1 MNSIDFSETAKRA
14 KLPISEQLKP
24 FYAEMDETTEYVGED
39 GYIYCRKCHT
49 PRVAI
54 IPYGDDRLV
63 VNCACECVLEKR
75 KIREQQEAEQ
85 KQRELMARRRVKSLL
100 VGQYERAKFDLT
112 DLTGADKS
120 FIEAYQRLQKYAEIH
135 SVARSNGYGVYLW
148 GKCGV
153 GKTHLSACLANR
165 LLEKGC
171 NVLFTNMLEVSR
183 KIRET
188 FGNRYGNDKGSKI
201 IKELTSVDFLF
212 LDDFG
217 TEQYTKGGEENWLQD
232 EIYSVLN
239 SRLTERKP
247 TIFTSNYSIEEL
259 NTQRGLSIKNTNRVV
274 GLSTAIMNIQGM
286 NYRFKNRKEDLPF

>member
-1 MNSIDFSETAKRA
+1 M
-14 KLPISEQLKP
+14 
-24 FYAEMDETTEYVGED
+24 
-39 GYIYCRKCHT
+39 
-49 PRVAI
+49 
-54 IPYGDDRLV
+54 
-63 VNCACECVLEKR
+63 
-75 KIREQQEAEQ
+75 
-85 KQRELMARRRVKSLL
+85 
-100 VGQYERAKFDLT
+100 
-112 DLTGADKS
+112 
-120 FIEAYQRLQKYAEIH
+120 QKYAEIH

-188 FGNRYGNDKGSKI
+188 FGNRYGDDKGSKI

-247 TIFTSNYSIEEL
+247 TTFTSNYSIEEL
-259 NTQRGLSIKNTNRVV
+259 NTQRGLSIKNTNRVI

>member
-1 MNSIDFSETAKRA
+1 MNSLTYEEREKRS
-14 KLPISEQLKP
+14 KLPISEQLELLRK
-24 FYAEMDETTEYVGED
+24 DIDHTQEYIDED
-39 GYIYCRKCHT
+39 GYVYCLKCHT
-49 PRVAI
+49 
-54 IPYGDDRLV
+54 
-63 VNCACECVLEKR
+63 R
-75 KIREQQEAEQ
+75 KIAIFDYFGNKLASPCHCKCEEKAIKKRRQQEAEQ
-85 KQRELMARRRVKSLL
+85 RQREIMARRRVKSLL

-120 FIEAYQRLQKYAEIH
+120 FIEAYQRLQKYGEIH

-188 FGNRYGNDKGSKI
+188 FKNRYGDENGSKI

-217 TEQYTKGGEENWLQD
+217 TEQYTKGGKENWLQD

-274 GLSTAIMNIQGM
+274 GLSTAIMNIQGV
-286 NYRFKNRKEDLPF
+286 NYRLKSRKEDLPF

>member
-49 PRVAI
+49 PRIAI

-85 KQRELMARRRVKSLL
+85 RQREIMAKRRVKSLL

-112 DLTGADKS
+112 DLTDADKS

-171 NVLFTNMLEVSR
+171 NVLFTNMVKVAFE
-183 KIRET
+183 IRET
-188 FGNRYGNDKGSKI
+188 FGQRYGNNNINKI
-201 IKELTSVDFLF
+201 INELTDVDFLF
-212 LDDFG
+212 LEDFG
-217 TEQYTKGGEENWLQD
+217 TEEYAVNGQDNWLQNI
-232 EIYSVLN
+232 IYSILD

-247 TIFTSNYSIEEL
+247 TIFTSNCSIEEL

-274 GLSTAIMNIQGM
+274 GLSTAIINIQGM
-286 NYRFKNRKEDLPF
+286 NYRFKSRKEDLPF